1 MFSTR
6 NERLGLLVA
15 TALFALLGILQLCRA
30 LANVPVS
37 VGGSSIPIWASVIA
51 AIVMLGMAVWLGAL
65 LNRRRPL
72 V

>member
-1 MFSTR
+1 
-6 NERLGLLVA
+6 
-15 TALFALLGILQLCRA
+15 
-30 LANVPVS
+30 